1 MDRLD
6 KFLLGASSAL
16 LLAGALAVTVG
27 SRGGYDEWELA
38 GGAFAVLGAVP
49 YAGGM
54 IRHWN
59 D

>member
-16 LLAGALAVTVG
+16 LLAGALAV
-27 SRGGYDEWELA
+27 
-38 GGAFAVLGAVP
+38 P
-49 YAGGM
+49 YAGVM

>member
-38 GGAFAVLGAVP
+38 GVLSRYWGRYP
-49 YAGGM
+49 TPG
-54 IRHWN
+54 
-59 D
+59 